1 MINSKQPSAEL
12 RLHDQLSSVLGTTK
26 ASHDEVTQVLIHL
39 LAVQIA
45 SYDPLM
51 RDIAWDAA
59 IDTLDEIVEDVA
71 MQMDAK
77 YIKN

>member
-1 MINSKQPSAEL
+1 MPNTKQPSADE
-12 RLHDQLSSVLGTTK
+12 RLLEQLSRVLSITK